1 MKIIFLLV
9 SITFS
14 FTASAVSYPVD
25 DLPESAAQTW
35 GSNKPN
41 VDLSTSNA
49 ILNALDGNKLGYRNQ
64 DITNSSSSTCGS
76 SNCVGVS
83 NLRGDTP
90 DWSIP
95 SGAQTV
101 TIQGNKTL
109 DAGVYDATSSEVK
122 LDGSTLTIN
131 GDVTLYVDKMTVVS
145 SGNIVANNSATLVV
159 VAVNSGET
167 VSLKG
172 SSSFKGHFFTRGFLE
187 LAENVTLTGTVT
199 TDDLKIYDNAQLI
212 GELPPEPPI
221 QSCEVQGNKDFI
233 ATMTVSG
240 SNTYQEFYF
249 TNSSGNQRYQTLWY
263 TQAINSDSDYIF
275 NEQSLV
281 PGGEYELRF
290 DHDAD
295 SDKSYYYR
303 RNSGDTNWEYITSDS
318 TPIQN
323 GNIVGEGDGVTS
335 YECEEEDVTPPIEYS
350 NDAQYEFGVASC
362 SGGECQIDFKKE
374 YEITPLVFVMP
385 TANESALDSDAPAS
399 LYVESISKLNAT
411 IRQVRAL
418 SRDDSNRRWQSQ
430 PMTEVSYFVMEPGT
444 QTIAGHRIVAGY
456 TSTKAKAAKFSG
468 NSSVSVNFSSFGF
481 SQFIHRP
488 VVLHQLQS
496 RNNANWM
503 TSGQLRPTRSGVR
516 LFIELGASSNTIQQ
530 EETIAFLAAGPTN
543 QPLVDGMYQFEF
555 GTNTSVSQGEFTSF
569 YDGCRRLKSTGLSS
583 IDGILLK
590 KQERAGTHG
599 GWLRRCQLNSNQYSV
614 VMDEDYTRRGHIVED
629 IGYFAFEKNIELPPV
644 CSVTP
649 FAVQSWDH
657 SSKLSWTSNTQA
669 IQINGTYSRSGAI
682 GIRLDPSNNIQGN
695 DSQCDGS
702 SCVESDALYVSS
714 PDVISVDWPVNQNF
728 QPGSGQHQLS
738 DNQAYNTVTSSGGG
752 TITLTGGFYRIEH
765 LEIIAGSRMNL
776 TQDTEIVVNTFT
788 LTDSSTF
795 NTNGHS
801 LRVWAENN
809 GASKASVSVAD
820 NLNADVFS
828 RDSVTVSSG
837 RGVINGRVTAFDVT
851 LSPDGKIIN
860 NDLSCPVETSDY
872 EVVLSPEID
881 IALTCEAITAT
892 AKVYNNKVIDTSFN
906 GTVTLS
912 SNGNTLDTAMA
923 QSGVATFSVDSNV
936 VQTIDAMAS
945 ITITGKDYVS
955 NAVNYQFVPERFE
968 ILPTPLNLIAGRS
981 QAIAISP
988 LECDAGGTPISDTSY
1003 LGDSEVSLSNVSYI
1017 YPSSP
1022 LNSASIEI
1030 LDKNG
1035 DWVGSPSAGVTPLEL
1050 TFVSENGKVVAN
1062 SEIKYAESG
1071 QATFTLSDKQC
1082 ITDEDGVEKC
1092 KEYTGTKEVKSRPW
1106 TFAVCSPPSING
1118 TDGDSTGGFGF
1129 MPARESFSLNVK
1141 PVVWSAALDV
1151 NVDSNVNGQTG
1162 PLRLFQKRSNSPFCS
1177 LATTENFYVDD
1188 SATNTSVEL
1197 VHSLATPSNG
1207 NAGVM
1212 SGGDAIDNHST
1223 TTELEFTNLSVTEV
1237 GSFHFQ
1243 AQSNNTFYD
1252 AIEGGIDPGARELGR
1267 FYPRYFQVVGEDWD
1281 YFGAQTAFNYMN
1293 QNFDKV
1299 SFDVEALSGG
1309 TSPQA
1314 IENYQHFDSVVQ
1326 ARFNL
1331 YDNVMPNRLRFPDF
1345 GHATWAG
1352 TDQSIGIFSATPT
1365 GHCSDGNAN
1374 SLCWVK
1380 ADTAMG
1386 YEDGPFNDGAGS
1398 ESTDIRIALES
1409 SLDPVEFWDDGDQLE
1424 SQPVLRF
1431 GRVALDSVGGTVNST
1446 LKVPLRVEFWN
1457 GERFI
1462 ASDLGSD
1469 GDSTTEVQSVNNSS
1483 GNVDIWVEENQT
1495 ADTLTF
1501 SGSGT
1506 VVDGELNNI
1515 TVTHSTQVRQQTQMW
1530 LELDS
1535 GANDMSWLR
1544 YNWASPQATSDRN
1557 GEQDPSTVVTFGI
1570 YRGNDRVI
1578 YRGESGLTGQ

>member
-1 MKIIFLLV
+1 MSMFRKLVGILTLSLLSV
-9 SITFS
+9 SAHAELFPGGLCPS
-14 FTASAVSYPVD
+14 ASV
-25 DLPESAAQTW
+25 QTW
-35 GSNKPN
+35 SGSGGEVEFKDDGYIRNSAGVGFSSIKKNHDGSCGRNACSADNSKILAQSPN
-41 VDLSTSNA
+41 FTIPNNA
-49 ILNALDGNKLGYRNQ
+49 TDIESLPGVPNFVSGNKIKLE
-64 DITNSSSSTCGS
+64 
-76 SNCVGVS
+76 
-83 NLRGDTP
+83 
-90 DWSIP
+90 DWQSIVLP
-95 SGAQTV
+95 SGT
-101 TIQGNKTL
+101 
-109 DAGVYDATSSEVK
+109 YFTSKEIELKDDSSLRV
-122 LDGSTLTIN
+122 S
-131 GDVTLYVDKMTVVS
+131 GDVVLYVDKFKMEDDS
-145 SGNIVANNSATLVV
+145 FISYNRGNSGNEFFLV
-159 VAVNSGET
+159 
-167 VSLKG
+167 
-172 SSSFKGHFFTRGFLE
+172 
-187 LAENVTLTGTVT
+187 GT
-199 TDDLKIYDNAQLI
+199 
-212 GELPPEPPI
+212 
-221 QSCEVQGNKDFI
+221 
-233 ATMTVSG
+233 
-240 SNTYQEFYF
+240 
-249 TNSSGNQRYQTLWY
+249 
-263 TQAINSDSDYIF
+263 
-275 NEQSLV
+275 
-281 PGGEYELRF
+281 
-290 DHDAD
+290 
-295 SDKSYYYR
+295 DKSHIKIETD
-303 RNSGDTNWEYITSDS
+303 NSVYAHIVSDDH
-318 TPIQN
+318 
-323 GNIVGEGDGVTS
+323 VDL
-335 YECEEEDVTPPIEYS
+335 EEDVYFTGTITGKKVHLKNDSILNTSLPVNCDNESPIYS
-350 NDAQYEFGVASC
+350 TNAKYEFGVKQC
-362 SGGECQIDFKKE
+362 TGMPCEIEFLED
-374 YEITPLVFVMP
+374 YEIAPLVFVMP
-385 TANESALDSDAPAS
+385 TVKTTDPDYDAPS
-399 LYVESISKLNAT
+399 RLKITSSIDENSSSVW
-411 IRQVRAL
+411 IDQ
-418 SRDDSNRRWQSQ
+418 DSQPDLRFSYQEV
-430 PMTEVSYFVMEPGT
+430 PMTEISYFIIEPGT
-444 QTIAGHRIVAGY
+444 VEIDGHKLVAGY
-456 TSTKAKAAKFSG
+456 VDTNAAIRRRG
-468 NSSVSVNFSSFGF
+468 SVNEAIVPYSRFGGEGF
-481 SQFIHRP
+481 NSTP
-488 VVLHQLQS
+488 VVLHQLQTNS
-496 RNNANWM
+496 NSQAWM
-503 TSGQLRPTRSGVR
+503 TSGRRHQGNQLDQVR
-516 LFIELGASSNTIQQ
+516 LFIELS
-530 EETIAFLAAGPTN
+530 ETGNANFNNRVERLAFLASEPSGKLASKN
-543 QPLVDGMYQFEF
+543 SFIQFEHF
-555 GTNTSVSQGEFTSF
+555 NIERQSGTYSSLL
-569 YDGCRRLKSTGLSS
+569 DGCRNSTATTALTEITGIIGNKQQRLGG
-583 IDGILLK
+583 D
-590 KQERAGTHG
+590 G
-599 GWLRRCQLNSNQYSV
+599 GWVRRCEINGNEATFA
-614 VMDEDYTRRGHIVED
+614 MDEDRNERSHIPELG
-629 IGYFAFEKNIELPPV
+629 GYLAFQKKTTELPPV

-657 SSKLSWTSNTQA
+657 ASELTWTSNTTA
-669 IQINGTYSRSGAI
+669 IQINGTYNRSGAI
-682 GIRLDPSNNIQGN
+682 GIRLDPSNPNTPTDPN
-695 DSQCDGS
+695 SFKQCDRGK
-702 SCVESDALYVSS
+702 CIESDNLYVSE
-714 PDVISVDWPVNQNF
+714 PDVVSVDWTTGNDF
-728 QPGSGQHQLS
+728 TAGSGNHNL
-738 DNQAYNTVTSSGGG
+738 AGGTYNTVSTGGDG
-752 TITLTGGFYRIEH
+752 RITLTDDVYYIEH
-765 LEIIAGSRMNL
+765 LIVTGSGSITL
-776 TQDTEIVVNTFT
+776 SKDTTLIVNTFT
-788 LTDSSTF
+788 LNGGARF
-795 NTNGHS
+795 NNNGYS
-801 LRVWAENN
+801 MRLWAENK
-809 GASKASVSVAD
+809 GSSSASVVVKYS
-820 NLNADVFS
+820 LTADVFS
-828 RDSVTVSSG
+828 RGTVEVSSG
-837 RGVINGRVTAFDVT
+837 QGVINGRVTAFDVT

-945 ITITGKDYVS
+945 ITITGQDYAS

-1030 LDKNG
+1030 LDKDG
-1035 DWVGSPSAGVTPLEL
+1035 DWVSSPSAGVTPLEL

-1062 SEIKYAESG
+1062 SEIKYAEAG
-1071 QATFTLSDKQC
+1071 QVTFTLSDKQC

-1106 TFAVCSPPSING
+1106 TFAVCPPPSING
-1118 TDGDSTGGFGF
+1118 TDGNSTGGVGF

-1151 NVDSNVNGQTG
+1151 NVDSSVDGQTG
-1162 PLRLFQKRSNSPFCS
+1162 PLRLFQKRYNSPFCS

-1207 NAGVM
+1207 IAGVM

-1267 FYPRYFQVVGEDWD
+1267 FYPRYFQVVGENWD
-1281 YFGAQTAFNYMN
+1281 YFGNQNFNYMN
-1293 QNFDKV
+1293 QNFDEV
-1299 SFDVEALSGG
+1299 SFNVEALSGG

-1314 IENYQHFDSVVQ
+1314 VENYQHFDSDVQ
-1326 ARFNL
+1326 TRFNL

-1352 TDQSIGIFSATPT
+1352 TEQSIGTFSATPT

-1374 SLCWVK
+1374 SLCWSK

-1386 YEDGPFNDGAGS
+1386 YEDGPFNDGSGS

-1409 SLDPVEFWDDGDQLE
+1409 STDPIEFWDNGDQLD

-1431 GRVALDSVGGTVNST
+1431 GRVALDSVGGMVNST
-1446 LKVPLRVEFWN
+1446 LTIPLRVEFWN

-1462 ASDLGSD
+1462 TSDLGFD
-1469 GDSTTEVQSVNNSS
+1469 GDSTTEVQSVNDSS

-1544 YNWASPQATSDRN
+1544 YNWARPQATSDRN

>member
-1 MKIIFLLV
+1 MFRKLVGVLTLSLLSV
-9 SITFS
+9 SAHAELFPGGTCPS
-14 FTASAVSYPVD
+14 ASV
-25 DLPESAAQTW
+25 QTW
-35 GSNKPN
+35 SGSGGEVEFKEDSYVRNSAGVGFSSIKKNHDESCGRSACSADSSKILTQSPN
-41 VDLSTSNA
+41 FTIPNNA
-49 ILNALDGNKLGYRNQ
+49 IDIESLPGVPNYISGNKIKLE
-64 DITNSSSSTCGS
+64 
-76 SNCVGVS
+76 
-83 NLRGDTP
+83 
-90 DWSIP
+90 DWQSIVVP
-95 SGAQTV
+95 SG
-101 TIQGNKTL
+101 
-109 DAGVYDATSSEVK
+109 VYFSSKEIELKDDSSLRV
-122 LDGSTLTIN
+122 S
-131 GDVTLYVDKMTVVS
+131 GDVVLYVDKFKMEHDS
-145 SGNIVANNSATLVV
+145 FISYNRGNSGNEFFLVGTDKSHIKIETDNSVYAHIVSDD
-159 VAVNSGET
+159 
-167 VSLKG
+167 
-172 SSSFKGHFFTRGFLE
+172 HIDLE
-187 LAENVTLTGTVT
+187 EEVYFTGTITGKKVH
-199 TDDLKIYDNAQLI
+199 LKENSILNTQL
-212 GELPPEPPI
+212 PAN
-221 QSCEVQGNKDFI
+221 C
-233 ATMTVSG
+233 
-240 SNTYQEFYF
+240 
-249 TNSSGNQRYQTLWY
+249 
-263 TQAINSDSDYIF
+263 
-275 NEQSLV
+275 
-281 PGGEYELRF
+281 
-290 DHDAD
+290 DHE
-295 SDKSYYYR
+295 S
-303 RNSGDTNWEYITSDS
+303 
-318 TPIQN
+318 P
-323 GNIVGEGDGVTS
+323 V
-335 YECEEEDVTPPIEYS
+335 YS

-362 SGGECQIDFKKE
+362 VGGECQIDFKKD

-385 TANESALDSDAPAS
+385 TSDESALDSDAPAS

-418 SRDDSNRRWQSQ
+418 SRDDSNRPWQSR

-456 TSTKAKAAKFSG
+456 TSTKAKAARFSG

-481 SQFIHRP
+481 SQFTHRP

-530 EETIAFLAAGPTN
+530 EETIAFLAAEPTN

-555 GTNTSVSQGEFTSF
+555 GTNTSVSQGEFTSL

-669 IQINGTYSRSGAI
+669 IQINGTYNRSGAI

-728 QPGSGQHQLS
+728 QPGSGLHQLS

-752 TITLTGGFYRIEH
+752 TITLTGGSYRIEH

-945 ITITGKDYVS
+945 ITITGQDYVS
-955 NAVNYQFVPERFE
+955 NTVNYQFVPERFE

-981 QAIAISP
+981 QAITISP
-988 LECDAGGTPISDTSY
+988 LECDGGGTPISDTSY

-1017 YPSSP
+1017 YPGVP
-1022 LNSASIEI
+1022 LNSVSIEI
-1030 LDKNG
+1030 LDKDG
-1035 DWVGSPSAGVTPLEL
+1035 DWISSPSSGVTPLGL
-1050 TFVSENGKVVAN
+1050 TFVSESGKVVAN
-1062 SEIKYAESG
+1062 SEIKYAEAG
-1071 QATFTLSDKQC
+1071 QVTFTLSDKQC
-1082 ITDEDGVEKC
+1082 ITDEDAVEKC

-1106 TFAVCSPPSING
+1106 TFAVCPPSG
-1118 TDGDSTGGFGF
+1118 TTTGGDASGGSKFIAAG
-1129 MPARESFSLNVK
+1129 ETFSLYVK
-1141 PVVWSAALDV
+1141 PVVWSRTLDI
-1151 NVDSNVNGQTG
+1151 VDSDSGEA
-1162 PLRLFQKRSNSPFCS
+1162 LRLHQKKEPSANPFCS
-1177 LATTENFYVDD
+1177 LDVTNNFFINN
-1188 SATNTSVEL
+1188 STLNTIVGL
-1197 VHSLATPSNG
+1197 ANSLATPSG
-1207 NAGVM
+1207 GEL
-1212 SGGDAIDNHST
+1212 GDAYLESVNSYAST
-1223 TTELEFTNLSVTEV
+1223 SELEFSNVSVTEV
-1237 GSFHFQ
+1237 GSFHFT
-1243 AQSNNTFYD
+1243 ASTSNAFYNG
-1252 AIEGGIDPGARELGR
+1252 ILNGIDDGARELGR
-1267 FYPRYFQVVGEDWD
+1267 FYPKYFQTVGTPIWD
-1281 YFGAQTAFNYMN
+1281 YPDVVSVVSGNPVEQSFAYMN
-1293 QNFDKV
+1293 QPFNGVEFE
-1299 SFDVEALSGG
+1299 VEALNALGHAVENYASFDAMLTAGFSLFESNFG
-1309 TSPQA
+1309 DRFNAPVPNKEWTTTDNRSIGTFTLSETSPST
-1314 IENYQHFDSVVQ
+1314 ECDSE
-1326 ARFNL
+1326 L
-1331 YDNVMPNRLRFPDF
+1331 CLEKLS
-1345 GHATWAG
+1345 T
-1352 TDQSIGIFSATPT
+1352 
-1365 GHCSDGNAN
+1365 AN
-1374 SLCWVK
+1374 N
-1380 ADTAMG
+1380 
-1386 YEDGPFNDGAGS
+1386 YEDGPYNGTNGN
-1398 ESTDIRIALES
+1398 STDISITHTGS
-1409 SLDPVEFWDDGDQLE
+1409 VSDDPVAYQNEEGDRDPQRLTA
-1424 SQPVLRF
+1424 QPDIRF
-1431 GRVALDSVGGTVNST
+1431 GRMDLDDVGGNSGAT
-1446 LKVPLRVEFWN
+1446 ITIPLRAEYWN
-1457 GERFI
+1457 GSRFVLNEDDNATNVEASTS
-1462 ASDLGSD
+1462 ASDVIWSEDGSVTTTVTLANGGLVSD
-1469 GDSTTEVQSVNNSS
+1469 GESHNLTASQGAGVSIREQVQLWQNMD
-1483 GNVDIWVEENQT
+1483 DIP
-1495 ADTLTF
+1495 
-1501 SGSGT
+1501 
-1506 VVDGELNNI
+1506 
-1515 TVTHSTQVRQQTQMW
+1515 
-1530 LELDS
+1530 
-1535 GANDMSWLR
+1535 WLR
-1544 YNWASPQATSDRN
+1544 YDWDSDKVSDEAN

>member
-1 MKIIFLLV
+1 MSMFRKLVGVLILFLFSV
-9 SITFS
+9 SAHAELFPSGICPS
-14 FTASAVSYPVD
+14 ASV
-25 DLPESAAQTW
+25 QTW
-35 GSNKPN
+35 NDSGGEVEFKENSYVRNSAGVGFSSIKMNHDESCGRNACSADSSKILTQSPN
-41 VDLSTSNA
+41 FTIPNSATDIESLPGVPNFVS
-49 ILNALDGNKLGYRNQ
+49 GNKIKLE
-64 DITNSSSSTCGS
+64 
-76 SNCVGVS
+76 
-83 NLRGDTP
+83 
-90 DWSIP
+90 DWQSIVLP
-95 SGAQTV
+95 SGT
-101 TIQGNKTL
+101 
-109 DAGVYDATSSEVK
+109 YFTSKEIELKDDSSLRV
-122 LDGSTLTIN
+122 S
-131 GDVTLYVDKMTVVS
+131 GDVILYVDKFKMKDDS
-145 SGNIVANNSATLVV
+145 FISYNRGNSGNEFFLV
-159 VAVNSGET
+159 
-167 VSLKG
+167 
-172 SSSFKGHFFTRGFLE
+172 
-187 LAENVTLTGTVT
+187 GT
-199 TDDLKIYDNAQLI
+199 
-212 GELPPEPPI
+212 
-221 QSCEVQGNKDFI
+221 
-233 ATMTVSG
+233 
-240 SNTYQEFYF
+240 
-249 TNSSGNQRYQTLWY
+249 
-263 TQAINSDSDYIF
+263 
-275 NEQSLV
+275 
-281 PGGEYELRF
+281 
-290 DHDAD
+290 
-295 SDKSYYYR
+295 DKSHIKIETD
-303 RNSGDTNWEYITSDS
+303 NSVYAHIVSDDH
-318 TPIQN
+318 
-323 GNIVGEGDGVTS
+323 VDL
-335 YECEEEDVTPPIEYS
+335 EEDVYFTGTITGKKVHLKENSILNTQLPANCDHESPVYS

-362 SGGECQIDFKKE
+362 IGGECQIDFKKE

-385 TANESALDSDAPAS
+385 TADESELDSDAPAS
-399 LYVESISKLNAT
+399 LYVESTSKLNAT

-418 SRDDSNRRWQSQ
+418 SRDDSNRLWQSQ

-456 TSTKAKAAKFSG
+456 TSTKAEAAKFSG

-481 SQFIHRP
+481 SQFTHRP

-496 RNNANWM
+496 KINANWM

-516 LFIELGASSNTIQQ
+516 IFIELGASSNTVQQ
-530 EETIAFLAAGPTN
+530 EETIAFLAAEPTN

-569 YDGCRRLKSTGLSS
+569 YDGCRRLKTTGLSS
-583 IDGILLK
+583 IDGILLN
-590 KQERAGTHG
+590 KQERAGQHG
-599 GWLRRCQLNSNQYSV
+599 GWLRRCQLNNNQYSV
-614 VMDEDYTRRGHIVED
+614 VMDEDHTRRGHIVED
-629 IGYFAFEKNIELPPV
+629 IGYFAFAKNIELPPV
-644 CSVTP
+644 CDVTP

-657 SSKLSWTSNTQA
+657 SSELTWTSKTTG
-669 IQINGTYSRSGAI
+669 IQINGTYNRSRAV
-682 GIRLDPSNNIQGN
+682 GIRLDPSNPNN
-695 DSQCDGS
+695 PTDPNSFKQCDGGE
-702 SCVESDALYVSS
+702 CVESDNLYVSS

-752 TITLTGGFYRIEH
+752 TITLTDGSYRIEH

-795 NTNGHS
+795 NTNGYS
-801 LRVWAENN
+801 LRIWAENN

-837 RGVINGRVTAFDVT
+837 QGVINGRVTAFDVT

-945 ITITGKDYVS
+945 ITITGQDYES

-988 LECDAGGTPISDTSY
+988 LECNTGGTPISDTSY

-1017 YPSSP
+1017 YPSTP

-1030 LDKNG
+1030 LDKDG
-1035 DWVGSPSAGVTPLEL
+1035 DWVSSPSAGVTPLEL

-1082 ITDEDGVEKC
+1082 ISDEDGVEKC

-1106 TFAVCSPPSING
+1106 TFAVCPPPSING

-1207 NAGVM
+1207 IAGVM

-1267 FYPRYFQVVGEDWD
+1267 FYPRYFQVVGENWY
-1281 YFGAQTAFNYMN
+1281 YFGNQNFNYMN
-1293 QNFDKV
+1293 QNFDEV

-1314 IENYQHFDSVVQ
+1314 VENYQHFDSDVQ

-1352 TDQSIGIFSATPT
+1352 TEQSIGTFSATPT

-1374 SLCWVK
+1374 SLCWSK

-1386 YEDGPFNDGAGS
+1386 YEDGPFNDGSGS

-1409 SLDPVEFWDDGDQLE
+1409 STDPIEFWDNGDQLD

-1446 LKVPLRVEFWN
+1446 LTIPLRVEFWN

-1462 ASDLGSD
+1462 TSDLGSD
-1469 GDSTTEVQSVNNSS
+1469 GDSTTEVQSVNDSS